1 MYGSFVYDSIKQIG
15 YLKLFQIQFCP
26 LAGKFMDE
34 DNFQEE
40 RQHQSEIER
49 LAWMISVID
58 QQIDRFNDVRRVA
71 YQKSAWMFIA
81 ATGFV
86 TLSGVTS
93 RQTIRQTFTKFVDRF
108 LRAQEIKIE
117 GQETIIFIATMIIAV
132 LYSLLFYRVWK
143 IYSIRRLAYP
153 FRLLEESAT
162 IPTSVEKNKGER
174 EEWVDK
180 RYDNAIR
187 DYINAEHWEVL
198 KTTLWNLLDITTG
211 QMAQNREYE
220 EHLTWAYRFMPFFF
234 VCFVLLLT
242 FSN

>member
-1 MYGSFVYDSIKQIG
+1 M
-15 YLKLFQIQFCP
+15 
-26 LAGKFMDE
+26 E
-34 DNFQEE
+34 ENNFQEE
-40 RQHQSEIER
+40 QQHQSEIER
-49 LAWMISVID
+49 IAWMISVID
-58 QQIDRFNDVRRVA
+58 KQIDRFNDVRRVA

-93 RQTIRQTFTKFVDRF
+93 RRTIPQIFEKFADRIF
-108 LRAQEIKIE
+108 GAQEIVIE
-117 GQETIIFIATMIIAV
+117 NEETVIFLATITIAI
-132 LYSLLFYRVWK
+132 LYSSLFYRVWK
-143 IYSIRRLAYP
+143 IYSIRRSAYP
-153 FRLLEESAT
+153 FRLLEESAN
-162 IPTSVEKNKGER
+162 IPTSVEKNKRER

-187 DYINAEHWEVL
+187 DYIDAEHWEVL

-220 EHLTWAYRFMPFFF
+220 RHLTRAYFFMPAFF
-234 VCFVLLLT
+234 VCFVLLIL